1 MGELSLKDKKKLAE
15 QLFVHNDMDGK
26 EVAQQIGV
34 TEKTISNWRTVGHW
48 DNLRSAKT
56 LTKDNLV
63 RNLYEQA
70 YLITERAKEANKTL
84 TSAETDQ
91 LVKIATSIEKLDKKH
106 SLQLVIQVFK
116 NFNNYVKQVDLDF
129 AKVLT
134 DMQRKYLQTLIPN
147 D

>member
-1 MGELSLKDKKKLAE
+1 MAELSLKDKKKLAE

-84 TSAETDQ
+84 SSAETDQ